1 MIIDLLIIYN
11 CISLLSIKIFWNS
24 LWQILLTYTHTHTHT
39 HNCCCCSVA
48 QSCLTLCDSVSDCST
63 PGLPVPH
70 QEEYIYIWL
79 CVCVCSVAQLCPT
92 LWDPMDYQAPLSMG
106 FSRQEYWSGQP
117 FPTPKDLP
125 DPGLCLLSWQVNSL
139 PLVPP
144 AYTLISRNNL

>member
-1 MIIDLLIIYN
+1 M
-11 CISLLSIKIFWNS
+11 CKGTSEGEGQQQCVCLLSFLLGNNLCSSMRHHCLSLCSAPFFPRLKAVLQWPTCIFV
-24 LWQILLTYTHTHTHT
+24 
-39 HNCCCCSVA
+39 CVCV
-48 QSCLTLCDSVSDCST
+48 
-63 PGLPVPH
+63 
-70 QEEYIYIWL
+70 